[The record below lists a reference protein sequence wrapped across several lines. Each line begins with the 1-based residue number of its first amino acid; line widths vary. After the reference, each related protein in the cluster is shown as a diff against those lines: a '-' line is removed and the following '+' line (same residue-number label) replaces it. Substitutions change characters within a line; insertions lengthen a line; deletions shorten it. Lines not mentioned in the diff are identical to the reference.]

1 MPEWAGMTEEHKPKQ
16 RFRFRGI
23 VCIYTMS
30 VAAAGVLFADAALAA
45 TTTVPS
51 ELNTDF
57 WVRTLLGVLLAFIAY
72 YTRGIENRVKL
83 TEYEIKQV
91 NTSIGMIRES
101 MYRDYHNKQDIEKH
115 WEQVQD
121 ELHHIAGRL
130 DYITQL
136 QVRSSDAPES
146 SSHRNRRGTDK

>member
-1 MPEWAGMTEEHKPKQ
+1 
-16 RFRFRGI
+16 
-23 VCIYTMS
+23 
-30 VAAAGVLFADAALAA
+30 
-45 TTTVPS
+45 
-51 ELNTDF
+51 
-57 WVRTLLGVLLAFIAY
+57 
-72 YTRGIENRVKL
+72 
-83 TEYEIKQV
+83 
-91 NTSIGMIRES
+91 MIRES